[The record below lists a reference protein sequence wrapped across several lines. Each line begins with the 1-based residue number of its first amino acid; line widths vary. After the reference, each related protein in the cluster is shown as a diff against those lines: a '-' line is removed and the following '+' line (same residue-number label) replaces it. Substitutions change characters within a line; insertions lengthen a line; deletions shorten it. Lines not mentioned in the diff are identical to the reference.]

1 MRPPAAVIV
10 AALLCSGV
18 ALAQMQWTTV
28 LVQPGRF
35 SVELPAKYRYER
47 NAGVHR
53 YIVEI
58 NQRAFVVQAG
68 TYPWNVDVSDPRA
81 RLEADLLAAAHDL
94 DDGKWT
100 EVKWTD
106 LPGVEAI
113 GRKDGTVVRS
123 YSRLVDA
130 DFVTLT
136 YAGPPQS
143 ERNPEVE
150 RFIASLRRV
159 R

>member
-18 ALAQMQWTTV
+18 ALAQPLWTTV

-35 SVELPAKYRYER
+35 SVELPAKYRYEQS
-47 NAGVHR
+47 AGVHR
-53 YIVEI
+53 YVVEI
-58 NQRAFVVQAG
+58 NQRAFVAQGG
-68 TYPWNVDVSDPRA
+68 TYPWNVDISDPRA
-81 RLEADLLAAAHDL
+81 RLETDLVAAARDL
-94 DDGKWT
+94 NDGKWT
-100 EVKWTD
+100 EVKWSD
-106 LPGVEAI
+106 LPAVEAI

-123 YSRLVDA
+123 YSRLIDT

-136 YAGPPQS
+136 YAGPSGS

-150 RFIASLRRV
+150 RFFASLRRA

>member
-1 MRPPAAVIV
+1 M
-10 AALLCSGV
+10 
-18 ALAQMQWTTV
+18 

-35 SVELPAKYRYER
+35 SVELPAKYRYES
-47 NAGVHR
+47 NGGVHR

-58 NQRAFVVQAG
+58 NQRAFVAQGG

-81 RLEADLLAAAHDL
+81 KLEADLVTAARDL
-94 DDGKWT
+94 NDGKWI
-100 EVKWTD
+100 EVKWSD

-113 GRKDGTVVRS
+113 GRREGSVVRS
-123 YSRLVDA
+123 YSRLIDA
-130 DFVTLT
+130 DFITLT
-136 YAGPPQS
+136 YAGPPGS
-143 ERNPEVE
+143 ERSPEVE